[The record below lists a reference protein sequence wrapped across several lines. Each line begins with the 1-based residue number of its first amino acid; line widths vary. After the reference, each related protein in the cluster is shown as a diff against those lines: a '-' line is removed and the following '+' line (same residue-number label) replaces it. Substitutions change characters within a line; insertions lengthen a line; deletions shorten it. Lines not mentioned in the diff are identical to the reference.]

1 VSFVF
6 PWETSRLRILFTSTP
21 LDGHFRPLLPLAG
34 ALSARGHD
42 VAFATHESWHEHIA
56 AAGYPAFAAGT
67 SHAEARLQLEPHRE
81 EIAALPPLERR
92 PHIYPR
98 LFGRGHAPPK
108 LPGLLR
114 AGREWRPHVLV
125 WESSDLAAP
134 VAAAALG
141 VPAVNHSFGA
151 MVPLAALRR
160 AEEAVLPLWREV
172 GLEPPPYAGAFAGL
186 YVDTCPP
193 SLAWEE
199 PCGEAVL
206 LGPGSTPAA
215 SPPPWLEELARPL
228 VYVTLGTVFNDPAV
242 LERLLAGLD
251 EVPGALVTTG
261 RDVDPSA
268 LGSVPPHVR
277 VERFVP
283 QDDVLS
289 ACAAAVVHGGSGS
302 TLAALSHGLPL
313 VLVPQG
319 ADQFE
324 NAARV
329 EAAGAGVVVQPEE
342 LSGETVRAALRRV
355 LGEPSYAE
363 AARRV
368 AAEIAAMP
376 GAAEVAALV
385 EERVSL

>member
-1 VSFVF
+1 MRV
-6 PWETSRLRILFTSTP
+6 LFTSTP
-21 LDGHFRPLLPLAG
+21 LDGHVRPLLPLAG
-34 ALSARGHD
+34 ALSARGTTSPSPR
-42 VAFATHESWHEHIA
+42 ARAGTATSRRR
-56 AAGYPAFAAGT
+56 GYPAFQAGT
-67 SHAEARLQLEPHRE
+67 SHAEARLQLEPYRE

-98 LFGRGHAPPK
+98 LFGLGHAPPK

-125 WESSDLAAP
+125 WESCDLAAP

-160 AEEAVLPLWREV
+160 AEEAVLPLWGEV

-206 LGPGSTPAA
+206 LGPASTPAT

-268 LGSVPPHVR
+268 LGPVPPHVR

-283 QDDVLS
+283 QEDVLP
-289 ACAAAVVHGGSGS
+289 ACGAAVVHGGSGS
-302 TLAALSHGLPL
+302 TLAALAHGLPL

-329 EAAGAGVVVQPEE
+329 EAAGAGVVVSPT
-342 LSGETVRAALRRV
+342 SCR
-355 LGEPSYAE
+355 
-363 AARRV
+363 ARRC
-368 AAEIAAMP
+368 ERRC
-376 GAAEVAALV
+376 GACSASLV
-385 EERVSL
+385 RRGRRAGRSRDRRDARRRRGRCARRGARRPRLA

>member
-1 VSFVF
+1 MRV
-6 PWETSRLRILFTSTP
+6 LFTTTP
-21 LDGHFRPLLPLAG
+21 LEGHVRPLLPLAG
-34 ALSARGHD
+34 ALSARGHE

-56 AAGYPAFAAGT
+56 AAGYPAFEAGT
-67 SHAEARLQLEPHRE
+67 SHAEARRQLEPYQE
-81 EIAALPPLERR
+81 EIAAIPPLERR
-92 PHIYPR
+92 QHIYPR

-125 WESSDLAAP
+125 WESSDLAGP

-160 AEEAVLPLWREV
+160 AEEAVLPLWRQV
-172 GLEPPPYAGAFAGL
+172 GILQPPPYGGAFAGL

-199 PCGEAVL
+199 PPGEAVL
-206 LGPGSTPAA
+206 LGPASTPATG
-215 SPPPWLEELARPL
+215 PPPWLDELARPL

-242 LERLLAGLD
+242 LGRLLAGLD

-261 RDVDPSA
+261 RDVDPTA
-268 LGSVPPHVR
+268 LGPVPPHIR

-283 QDDVLS
+283 QEDVLP

-302 TLAALSHGLPL
+302 TLAALAHGLPL

-342 LSGETVRAALRRV
+342 LSGDTVRAALRRV
-355 LGEPSYAE
+355 LAEPSYTDSAG
-363 AARRV
+363 RV

-376 GAAEVAALV
+376 GADDVAGLV
-385 EERVSL
+385 EDYIVRG